1 MGAWSGTAITTWAQ
15 RAAVVANTDFGRLS
29 DLEALLADA
38 ASPESPAGPDDL
50 TLARTAA
57 AGLREAFVRAGD
69 GDAGGSAATL
79 NMVMARLYARPRV
92 TVDDEGWRT
101 YVAGRGGSPAAEYLA
116 NAAWGLAQW
125 VGQYGPDRLG
135 RCRASRCRSVY
146 LVRRWA
152 EQRRYCSER
161 CANRMYAAAFRR
173 RRAGITE
180 PPSGEEST
188 SDRHPQRRDGDSAV
202 AYGPPGEQPDLVSAY
217 DTGDSGRATRSGS
230 GAGLVAA
237 GDAPAGSTI

>member
-15 RAAVVANTDFGRLS
+15 RATVVANTDFGRLS

-38 ASPESPAGPDDL
+38 ASPELSAGPDDL

-57 AGLREAFVRAGD
+57 AGLREAFLRAGD

-101 YVAGRGGSPAAEYLA
+101 YVAGRGGSPTAEYLA

-152 EQRRYCSER
+152 AQRRYCSER

-173 RRAGITE
+173 R
-180 PPSGEEST
+180 
-188 SDRHPQRRDGDSAV
+188 Q
-202 AYGPPGEQPDLVSAY
+202 
-217 DTGDSGRATRSGS
+217 
-230 GAGLVAA
+230 AGLGQPAT
-237 GDAPAGSTI
+237 DERHAPADRPLPAARG

>member
-38 ASPESPAGPDDL
+38 ASPELPAGPDDL
-50 TLARTAA
+50 ALARTAA
-57 AGLREAFVRAGD
+57 AGLREAFLRAGD

-92 TVDDEGWRT
+92 TVDDDGWRT
-101 YVAGRGGSPAAEYLA
+101 YVTGRGGSPAAEYLA

-152 EQRRYCSER
+152 GQRRFCSER

-173 RRAGITE
+173 R
-180 PPSGEEST
+180 
-188 SDRHPQRRDGDSAV
+188 Q
-202 AYGPPGEQPDLVSAY
+202 
-217 DTGDSGRATRSGS
+217 
-230 GAGLVAA
+230 AGLGQPATDEGRTPADRPLPAA
-237 GDAPAGSTI
+237 RT